1 MQSKLDLHLEFNI
14 KMNNLQFCS
23 GLIGVILLA
32 KLAPSIGNKGG
43 ILHPEITSKYFAV
56 FLLFFINGVTLPIE
70 TLKAALFRVDVHC
83 LIQGFTFVVFPAFMY
98 ILVMMLHYSFLHP
111 AILDG
116 MMILSVM
123 PPPVSSAIMMT
134 KAVGGNVAAALFNSA
149 FGSMMGVFITPSL
162 IMLLFGRS
170 EIEVPTEIIIKQLFI
185 TVVVPVVLGQIVRIY
200 TLEWL
205 NKKNLP
211 FNSISQWLIFF
222 IIYTTFCASFSREIS
237 GLDTVS
243 FLFLTFLMFALLV
256 AQQMFLFWFSHT
268 VLKYSRSL
276 SLAILYTASH
286 KNIALGI
293 PVIEIIF
300 EGNQNISYLATPLLL
315 YNPIQIVF
323 GGMTLTYFQKWLGSP
338 KGSRVLPTYQSQV

>member
-116 MMILSVM
+116 MIILSVM

-243 FLFLTFLMFALLV
+243 FLFLTFLIIGLQICIMVFLAVMSSSAL
-256 AQQMFLFWFSHT
+256 FK
-268 VLKYSRSL
+268 LKSSDIAAVVYC
-276 SLAILYTASH
+276 ASH
-286 KNIALGI
+286 KSITLGI

-338 KGSRVLPTYQSQV
+338 KGSRRRSMT

>member
-211 FNSISQWLIFF
+211 FNSISQ
-222 IIYTTFCASFSREIS
+222 EIS

-243 FLFLTFLMFALLV
+243 FLFLTFL
-256 AQQMFLFWFSHT
+256 S
-268 VLKYSRSL
+268 
-276 SLAILYTASH
+276 
-286 KNIALGI
+286 I

>member
-211 FNSISQWLIFF
+211 FNSISQ
-222 IIYTTFCASFSREIS
+222 EIS

>member
-211 FNSISQWLIFF
+211 FNSISQ
-222 IIYTTFCASFSREIS
+222 EIS

-243 FLFLTFLMFALLV
+243 FLFLTFLIIGLQICIMVFLAVMSSSAL
-256 AQQMFLFWFSHT
+256 FK
-268 VLKYSRSL
+268 LKSSDIAAVVYC
-276 SLAILYTASH
+276 ASH
-286 KNIALGI
+286 KYITLGI